1 MISALLTE
9 TIDPAT
15 AQLLDVISQDMDK
28 NPDTSAIVIPKS
40 LIERA
45 VILTTGIAVDLDDEI
60 IGDVSI

>member
-1 MISALLTE
+1 MISALLNE

-28 NPDTSAIVIPKS
+28 NPDTSAIVIPQS

>member
-1 MISALLTE
+1 MISALLNE